1 MGYRLEGGPSARQA
15 PPAGMGRGPGARP
28 QEETSLGESRRTDQA
43 EDGRDGR
50 KEPTAPARLGPELP
64 PAESRRRRRE
74 AVIAVAVIAA
84 IAAVAGFEGRLS
96 RLGTALPVGDGVL
109 FLFLNAVNVIL
120 IGLLVFLIARN
131 FVKLVFERRRGILGS
146 HLNTRFVLAFLL
158 IATVPTAVLFVV
170 SAFFITSSIDTWF
183 SLQVDDALEQSRA
196 VADAFYEGSSR
207 DALFYGRR
215 IAEQIRAD
223 GLLAEDGRARLAELV
238 QAKQREYN
246 LGVVEV
252 FSATGE
258 ELVAASNPEIP
269 AANFSRPESDLV
281 RSALAGSSTS
291 SISELGGADVIRG
304 AVPIQSAARS
314 EETVGAVVVNT
325 FVPRS
330 LTRRVADIRAAL
342 DEYRRLQPNAGHI
355 RTVYLLELL
364 LIFLVVLLLATWW
377 GLRMAKA
384 VTGPIRALVEGTDE
398 VARGNLDVV
407 VETTSE
413 DEVGFLVRSF
423 NQMTHDLRDA
433 RTGIERSNV
442 ELEQRRRYME
452 IVLRNIGAG
461 VVSIDADGR
470 ISTIN
475 PSAQRLLG
483 VPPGVGLAGR
493 KIEEVLTRP
502 EHLEIVSELAAQLRP
517 GLRESI
523 RRQLQVPSGDE
534 MLTLLVSLTL
544 LQDEDGRRLGMVF
557 VFDDYTQLVKVQRM
571 AAWREVARRIAHEI
585 KNPLTP
591 IQLSAQRIRRR
602 FREHL
607 AEGSEDGKV
616 FDECIDTIT
625 TQVESLKL
633 LVNEFSNFA
642 RLPAA
647 NPKPDDLNR
656 LVADT
661 VASYADTEGV
671 ALRTE
676 LDPALPSVDL
686 DREQLRRALSN
697 LIENAIAAIREQAD
711 ERGHPGQGS
720 IELRTVHDG
729 LLGTARLEVADDGPG
744 IHPEDR
750 RRIFE
755 PYFST
760 RRRGTGLGLAIV
772 SRIVTDH
779 HGYIRVHDNRPRGT
793 RFVVE
798 LPVRG
803 S

>member
-1 MGYRLEGGPSARQA
+1 MPLGQSRWTFRARE
-15 PPAGMGRGPGARP
+15 PGR
-28 QEETSLGESRRTDQA
+28 
-43 EDGRDGR
+43 
-50 KEPTAPARLGPELP
+50 EPVAPELP
-64 PAESRRRRRE
+64 PAERRRRRRE
-74 AVIAVAVIAA
+74 AVIAVAVFAA
-84 IAAVAGFEGRLS
+84 IAAVVVFEERIS
-96 RLGTALPVGDGVL
+96 KLGTSLPIGDGVL

-146 HLNTRFVLAFLL
+146 HLNARFVLAFLF
-158 IATVPTAVLFVV
+158 IATVPTAVLFAV
-170 SAFFITSSIDTWF
+170 SAFFITSSINTYF

-196 VADAFYEGSSR
+196 VADAYYEESSR

-215 IAEQIRAD
+215 IAEQIRGD
-223 GLLAEDGRARLAELV
+223 VLAGEPDRARLAELV

-252 FSATGE
+252 FSASGE

-269 AANFSRPESDLV
+269 SANFSRPESDLV
-281 RSALAGSSTS
+281 RSALAGSSVS

-304 AVPIQSAARS
+304 AVPVLSAAGG
-314 EETVGAVVVNT
+314 EAIVGAVVVNT

-330 LTRRVADIRAAL
+330 LSRRVADIRAAL

-377 GLRMAKA
+377 GLRMAKG

-407 VETTSE
+407 VESTSE

-423 NQMTHDLRDA
+423 NQMTHDLREA
-433 RTGIERSNV
+433 RTGLERSNT
-442 ELEQRRRYME
+442 ELDQRRSYME

-461 VVSIDADGR
+461 VVSIDAEGR
-470 ISTIN
+470 INTIN

-483 VPPGVGLAGR
+483 VPPGSGLAGR
-493 KIEEVLTRP
+493 KIEDVLTHP
-502 EHLEIVSELAAQLRP
+502 EHIEIVRELAAQLRP
-517 GLRESI
+517 GMRESI
-523 RRQLQVPSGDE
+523 RRQVQIPSGDE
-534 MLTLLVSLTL
+534 VLTLLVSLTL
-544 LQDEDGRRLGMVF
+544 LQDEDGRRLGMVL

-602 FREHL
+602 FRERL
-607 AEGSEDGKV
+607 VDGVDDAKV
-616 FDECIDTIT
+616 FDECVDTIT

-642 RLPAA
+642 RLPTAS
-647 NPKPDDLNR
+647 PKPDDLNR

-661 VASYADTEGV
+661 VASYAETEGV
-671 ALRTE
+671 RLRTE
-676 LDPALPSVDL
+676 LDAALPSVDL
-686 DREQLRRALSN
+686 DREQVRRAISN
-697 LIENAIAAIREQAD
+697 LIENAIAAIREQRLPD
-711 ERGHPGQGS
+711 GSPGEGT

-729 LLGTARLEVADDGPG
+729 LLGTARLEVADEGPG
-744 IHPEDR
+744 IRPEDR

-760 RRRGTGLGLAIV
+760 RRGGTGLGLAIV
-772 SRIVTDH
+772 SRIIADH

-793 RFVVE
+793 RFIVE

-803 S
+803 V

>member
-1 MGYRLEGGPSARQA
+1 VIGVAVLAAIG
-15 PPAGMGRGPGARP
+15 
-28 QEETSLGESRRTDQA
+28 
-43 EDGRDGR
+43 
-50 KEPTAPARLGPELP
+50 
-64 PAESRRRRRE
+64 
-74 AVIAVAVIAA
+74 AVIASEERI
-84 IAAVAGFEGRLS
+84 S
-96 RLGTALPVGDGVL
+96 RLGISIPIGDGVL

-120 IGLLVFLIARN
+120 IGILVFLIARN

-158 IATVPTAVLFVV
+158 IATLPTAVLFVV
-170 SAFFITSSIDTWF
+170 SAFFITSSINTWF

-196 VADAFYEGSSR
+196 VADAFYEESSR
-207 DALFYGRR
+207 AALFYGHR
-215 IAEQIRAD
+215 IAEQIRVDGFLEEAD
-223 GLLAEDGRARLAELV
+223 RGRLAELV

-269 AANFSRPESDLV
+269 SANFSRPESDLV
-281 RSALAGSSTS
+281 RSALAGSSVS

-304 AVPIQSAARS
+304 AVPIQSSARGDQ
-314 EETVGAVVVNT
+314 TVGAVVVNT

-330 LTRRVADIRAAL
+330 LSRHVADIRAAL

-364 LIFLVVLLLATWW
+364 LIFLVVLVIATWW
-377 GLRMAKA
+377 GLRMAKG

-423 NQMTHDLRDA
+423 NQMTHDLREA
-433 RTGIERSNV
+433 RTGLERSNS

-461 VVSIDADGR
+461 VVSIDAEGR

-475 PSAQRLLG
+475 PAAQRLLG

-517 GLRESI
+517 GMRESI
-523 RRQLQVPSGDE
+523 RRQVPVPSGDE
-534 MLTLLVSLTL
+534 VLTLLVSLTL
-544 LQDEDGRRLGMVF
+544 LQDEDGRRLGMVL

-602 FREHL
+602 FRERL
-607 AEGSEDGKV
+607 ADGVEDARI
-616 FDECIDTIT
+616 FDECVDTIT

-633 LVNEFSNFA
+633 LVDEFSNFA
-642 RLPAA
+642 RLPTAS
-647 NPKPDDLNR
+647 PKPDDLNR

-671 ALRTE
+671 TLRTE
-676 LDPALPSVDL
+676 LDPELPIIDL
-686 DREQLRRALSN
+686 DREQVRRALSN
-697 LIENAIAAIREQAD
+697 LIENAIAAIRE
-711 ERGHPGQGS
+711 ERGVDGS
-720 IELRTVHDG
+720 AREGTIELRTVYDA

-744 IHPEDR
+744 IRPEDR

-755 PYFST
+755 PYVST
-760 RRRGTGLGLAIV
+760 RRGGTGLGLAIV
-772 SRIVTDH
+772 SRIVADH

-793 RFVVE
+793 RFILE

-803 S
+803 A